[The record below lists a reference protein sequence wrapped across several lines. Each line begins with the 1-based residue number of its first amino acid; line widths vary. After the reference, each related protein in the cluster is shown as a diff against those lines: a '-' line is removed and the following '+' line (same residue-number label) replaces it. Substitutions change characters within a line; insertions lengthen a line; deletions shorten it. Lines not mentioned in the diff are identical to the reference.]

1 MNIALICNGSEQLG
15 VQYISAYLKQRG
27 HDVRLFMDPSVFND
41 RVVFNDERLETLVS
55 MRERLVE
62 AVAAWKPD
70 LVGMSVVTIVYPWAK
85 AVAQGIKA
93 LSPGTPVI
101 VGGPHAMLAPEVIL
115 EEDCFDMVCTGE
127 GEQAMAELADS
138 IAAGKLDT
146 TIADIWFKTPQG
158 IVKNPLRHLQE
169 DLDQLPFPDRS
180 IFEPYFNM
188 SDSLLTMSQRGCI
201 YRCAYC
207 SHNVVR
213 KNYKGKG
220 RYVRRMSPERF
231 IEHLRHFKEL
241 YDYKFVRIY
250 DDIFTYDHEWLKV
263 FTPLYKKHISLPFF
277 CLGHPRYLKEE
288 AVRLIKEAGCRWIQV
303 GVESLN
309 PVTRR
314 EVLNRPES
322 NREIFEAIRLLE
334 KYELRYELDF
344 IFGLPGDD
352 AATYEMTVDF
362 LKKTK
367 HLNRVSALVL
377 SYLPKTEIIQHSLN
391 NKDISEADLGN
402 ISQGLEG
409 CQTDCG
415 SIRTE
420 EKLKEATRY
429 NMLYRLCAF
438 LPEGAIDFLRKRDLG
453 LCIALKPVLLSAI
466 RVLGMDTVDKIFV
479 KYFFRQLFKVVFL
492 RGSYYDPT
500 ASRR

>member
-41 RVVFNDERLETLVS
+41 RVVFNDEGLERLVS
-55 MRERLVE
+55 MRESLVQ
-62 AVAAWKPD
+62 AVARWRPD
-70 LVGMSVVTIVYPWAK
+70 LVGISVVTIVYPWAK
-85 AVAQGIKA
+85 DVARRLKR
-93 LSPGTPVI
+93 LRPHTPI
-101 VGGPHAMLAPEVIL
+101 IAGGPHAMLAPEVII
-115 EEDCFDMVCTGE
+115 EESCFDMVCTGE

-138 IAAGKLDT
+138 LARGERDT
-146 TIADIWFKTPQG
+146 TIADIWFKTPEG

-188 SDSLLTMSQRGCI
+188 ADSLLTMSQRGCI

-231 IEHLRHFKEL
+231 VEHLRHFKQL

-250 DDIFTYDHEWLKV
+250 DDIFTYDHAWLAA
-263 FTPLYKKHISLPFF
+263 FTPLYRKHIGLPFF
-277 CLGHPRYLKEE
+277 CLGHPRYLKED

-309 PVTRR
+309 PKTRR

-322 NREIFEAIRLLE
+322 NKEIFEAIRLLE

-362 LKKTK
+362 LKKTR

-377 SYLPKTEIIQHSLN
+377 SYLPKTEIIGHSLQ
-391 NKDISEADLGN
+391 NKDITEADLES
-402 ISQGLEG
+402 IAQGLEG
-409 CQTDCG
+409 CQTDRG
-415 SIRTE
+415 SIRAAD
-420 EKLKEATRY
+420 KLAEANRY

-438 LPEGAIDFLRKRDLG
+438 LPEGAIDFLRRRDLT
-453 LCIALKPVLLSAI
+453 LFTRLKPVLLSVI
-466 RVLGMDTVDKIFV
+466 RLMGMDTVDKIFV
-479 KYFFRQLFKVVFL
+479 KYFFRQLFKVTFL
-492 RGSYYDPT
+492 RNSYYDQKPP
-500 ASRR
+500 RR